1 MDQELIAYLDQ
12 RFREAAQ
19 QVASLREEM
28 NRRFEQV
35 DRRFEQSDDR
45 FERLERA
52 IRETQITVE
61 GLRSDV
67 QQVAEGVIG
76 VSERLE
82 STQVEIAKGFDG
94 IEHRIAPFYT
104 DLNRRLT
111 FLEGWAERKD
121 QDAIEVIR
129 KKFGR
134 PQAT

>member
-19 QVASLREEM
+19 QIASLRDEM
-28 NRRFEQV
+28 NGRFEQV
-35 DRRFEQSDDR
+35 NGRFEQSDGR
-45 FERLERA
+45 FDRLERA

-82 STQVEIAKGFDG
+82 STRVEMAKGFDG
-94 IEHRIAPFYT
+94 IEERIAPFYT
-104 DLNRRLT
+104 DLNRRVT

-129 KKFGR
+129 KTFGR
-134 PQAT
+134 PQVT